1 MRLTWRDGAATVLAA
16 LVVAVLLALTQ
27 GWSWPLLGDYRAGV
41 AALAV
46 IGFVMCS
53 VGLRVDGVDD
63 FKQPLMIV
71 ASVLGAGT
79 LGLIVFGLFLPT
91 EAIFVGLGIM
101 LLALWVLTTVDHALP
116 AGTARPLRSGT

>member
-27 GWSWPLLGDYRAGV
+27 GWSWPPLGDFRAGV
-41 AALAV
+41 VALAV

-53 VGLRVDGVDD
+53 VGLRANGVDD
-63 FKQPLMIV
+63 FEQPLMIV

-79 LGLIVFGLFLPT
+79 LGLIVFGLVFAT
-91 EAIFVGLGIM
+91 EAIFVALGIM
-101 LLALWVLTTVDHALP
+101 LLALWVLTTVDHALA
-116 AGTARPLRSGT
+116 AGPARPLRTGT

>member
-1 MRLTWRDGAATVLAA
+1 MGLTWRDGAATMLAA

-41 AALAV
+41 VALAA

-53 VGLRVDGVDD
+53 VGLRANGVDD

-71 ASVLGAGT
+71 ASVLGVGT
-79 LGLIVFGLFLPT
+79 LGLIVLGVIFAT
-91 EAIFVGLGIM
+91 EAIFIGLGIM

-116 AGTARPLRSGT
+116 AGTARPLRTGT